1 MWHIPHTTSFISTDR
16 VTEAARAPS
25 DPKWTSKASNTK
37 TGKPRPASTGHFTIT
52 PSCLAS
58 DHGQPMGFAM
68 YSVISFGIWGCV
80 ATRQLAVQPSSS
92 YPGTVTDF
100 RPRDSKSSP
109 KECNRKHSQHERFFS
124 SMFTV
129 PKKGGGWR
137 LIINLKSLNSY
148 LVPGGLSFQNGG
160 HRKPERCVAGRW
172 LHGKDQSRGCLPF
185 SASSS
190 GTSRFLKFCCRQK
203 KMYWFRSLPFSLD
216 TAPRIFTKILR
227 PLVARMRKT
236 GLRIIVYLDDILFMA
251 QSAEMLKSHAGS
263 CPGSCRHWVSSWI
276 TRNVFG
282 NQCKQSSFWVS

>member
-1 MWHIPHTTSFISTDR
+1 MRHHSKAWLVENLHSCFSDTLPTWTLIYHYLPRRSFINIYVAYFPYNKFHQHRQGYRGSKG
-16 VTEAARAPS
+16 S
-25 DPKWTSKASNTK
+25 SNPKRTSKASNTK
-37 TGKPRPASTGHFTIT
+37 TGEPRPASTGHFTIT
-52 PSCLAS
+52 PSCLVS

-109 KECNRKHSQHERFFS
+109 KERNRKHSQHERFFS

-203 KMYWFRSLPFSLD
+203 KC
-216 TAPRIFTKILR
+216 
-227 PLVARMRKT
+227 T
-236 GLRIIVYLDDILFMA
+236 GLDPSH
-251 QSAEMLKSHAGS
+251 SAWIQHQE
-263 CPGSCRHWVSSWI
+263 SSWK
-276 TRNVFG
+276 FCG
-282 NQCKQSSFWVS
+282 PS